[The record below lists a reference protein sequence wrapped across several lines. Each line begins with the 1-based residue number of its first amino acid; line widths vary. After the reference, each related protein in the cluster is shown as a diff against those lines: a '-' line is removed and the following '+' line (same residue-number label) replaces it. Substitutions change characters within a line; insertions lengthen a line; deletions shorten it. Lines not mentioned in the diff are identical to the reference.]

1 MAKETKETAKIVAL
15 CVFWYICS
23 STNNVIGEICISGD
37 EKVSPS
43 NLLSFLFLGKLV
55 LSELPYPMT
64 VTMVQLLS
72 ITVYSGS
79 FFKLFHIR
87 TYADM
92 NWRYYLQFIIPLAF
106 GKFLSSVSSHV
117 SIWKVPVSYAHTG
130 ESSWT

>member
-1 MAKETKETAKIVAL
+1 MATESKQWWLIVIL

-23 STNNVIGEICISGD
+23 STNNVIGEISILGD

-43 NLLSFLFLGKLV
+43 NLLSLLFLGKLV

-130 ESSWT
+130 ESNWT

>member
-1 MAKETKETAKIVAL
+1 MAKETKQTVMIVVL

-23 STNNVIGEICISGD
+23 STNNVIGEICILGD

-43 NLLSFLFLGKLV
+43 NLLSLLFLGKLV

-92 NWRYYLQFIIPLAF
+92 NWRYYMQFIIPLAF

>member
-1 MAKETKETAKIVAL
+1 
-15 CVFWYICS
+15 
-23 STNNVIGEICISGD
+23 
-37 EKVSPS
+37 
-43 NLLSFLFLGKLV
+43 
-55 LSELPYPMT
+55 MT

-130 ESSWT
+130 ESLHVKVILLPERLDKRP

>member
-1 MAKETKETAKIVAL
+1 MAKETKQTVMIVVL

-43 NLLSFLFLGKLV
+43 NISSLLFLGKLV

-92 NWRYYLQFIIPLAF
+92 NWKYYLQYIIPLAL
-106 GKFLSSVSSHV
+106 GKFLSSVSSHI

-130 ESSWT
+130 QKRVM